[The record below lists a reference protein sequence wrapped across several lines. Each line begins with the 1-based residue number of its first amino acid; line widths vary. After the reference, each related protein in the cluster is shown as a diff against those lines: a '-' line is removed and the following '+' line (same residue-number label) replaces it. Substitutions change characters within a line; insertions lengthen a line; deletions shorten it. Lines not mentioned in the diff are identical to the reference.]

1 MTGVQTCALP
11 ISRSYLQ
18 HIRRLQ
24 LLVDQLPTPDIPVPK
39 LKQYRYIA
47 RSLDATE
54 MAELKPQK
62 RYALAVIYIRSQFA
76 QTLDD
81 AADLFVRMLQ
91 NLDNQAR
98 NKLGEYQQEH
108 LQRTDRLI
116 GQLKEMLLAYQIDGT
131 DHQRVEAIGGS
142 LIAEVDDLV
151 AICDEHMAYAGR
163 NHLPF
168 LIQPYKM
175 VRAQLLN
182 CIEIVNP
189 QSSSE
194 DDTLMRMMKALQV
207 LRGTRHEIVPLSL
220 VGLNADEDFLW
231 LPTTWRKL
239 VITERADGQVV
250 AINRRYFELAVLY
263 AIRDELKSGDLFI
276 QHGER
281 YDDYR
286 EQLVDDDGPAE
297 LGDLGHAER
306 DAFDAKRAGLQL
318 GHVEQIAD
326 EVVQPLGFLLDGQ
339 GQVRTDDGRRI
350 IVCVVF
356 AHQAGRDVDAHHLRG
371 RLVDVLHE

>member
-1 MTGVQTCALP
+1 
-11 ISRSYLQ
+11 
-18 HIRRLQ
+18 
-24 LLVDQLPTPDIPVPK
+24 
-39 LKQYRYIA
+39 
-47 RSLDATE
+47 

-62 RYALAVIYIRSQFA
+62 RYALAVIYIRAQFA

-116 GQLKEMLLAYQIDGT
+116 GQLKEMLLAYQNRRAP

-142 LIAEVDDLV
+142 LIADVDDLV

-194 DDTLMRMMKALQV
+194 DDTLIRMMKALQA
-207 LRGTRHEIVPLSL
+207 LRGTRHEVVPLSL
-220 VGLNADEDFLW
+220 
-231 LPTTWRKL
+231 
-239 VITERADGQVV
+239 
-250 AINRRYFELAVLY
+250 
-263 AIRDELKSGDLFI
+263 
-276 QHGER
+276 
-281 YDDYR
+281 
-286 EQLVDDDGPAE
+286 
-297 LGDLGHAER
+297 LG
-306 DAFDAKRAGLQL
+306 
-318 GHVEQIAD
+318 
-326 EVVQPLGFLLDGQ
+326 
-339 GQVRTDDGRRI
+339 
-350 IVCVVF
+350 
-356 AHQAGRDVDAHHLRG
+356 
-371 RLVDVLHE
+371 